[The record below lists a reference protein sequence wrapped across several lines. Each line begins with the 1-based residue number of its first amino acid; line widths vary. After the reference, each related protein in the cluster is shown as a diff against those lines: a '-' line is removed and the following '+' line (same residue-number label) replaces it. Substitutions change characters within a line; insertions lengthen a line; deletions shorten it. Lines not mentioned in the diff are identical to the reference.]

1 MHNIKLTSL
10 AMWFFD
16 VIKNMMS
23 STAWKKRSQSWTISF
38 LSIHTDETVRW
49 THENPCWLDTCRWS
63 QLFFTLRCLQM
74 YWGIQSRKSQLW
86 RWLLSGSSSFGREPA
101 TCTFCEEIYWRK
113 STHKR
118 LCGVVTGN
126 ETWLYF
132 YGISNKRFNQMR
144 VAADGKRPV
153 LCFDQI
159 SRVRSDCFLLLPFFN
174 TQGPLMVDIL
184 PQELTLTARYYV
196 ETVLSEVEK
205 SIRQQRQTV
214 GTSKTFLLHD
224 HASAHKA
231 KVAVTFLEKQN
242 IQVLAHPS
250 PYSPDSAQC
259 DFWLVPH
266 IIESWL
272 GEAKYPGSGPSPLQ
286 SWLGSMW
293 LLVGPPHRRKV
304 GWWIFS
310 RNQDLTKAVT
320 SEHHALSLSDY
331 QNGFWILAQTTGTV
345 CAKRRRGLRRN
356 VNVVGKVGPL
366 LPVLLTCG
374 HH

>member
-1 MHNIKLTSL
+1 ML
-10 AMWFFD
+10 
-16 VIKNMMS
+16 
-23 STAWKKRSQSWTISF
+23 SQSNGQ
-38 LSIHTDETVRW
+38 TV
-49 THENPCWLDTCRWS
+49 P
-63 QLFFTLRCLQM
+63 
-74 YWGIQSRKSQLW
+74 QLW
-86 RWLLSGSSSFGREPA
+86 CRH
-101 TCTFCEEIYWRK
+101 
-113 STHKR
+113 STTEVSTR
-118 LCGVVTGN
+118 CN
-126 ETWLYF
+126 
-132 YGISNKRFNQMR
+132 
-144 VAADGKRPV
+144 V
-153 LCFDQI
+153 LCWNC
-159 SRVRSDCFLLLPFFN
+159 VLP
-174 TQGPLMVDIL
+174 
-184 PQELTLTARYYV
+184 ELI
-196 ETVLSEVEK
+196 K
-205 SIRQQRQTV
+205 SVRQQRQTV

-331 QNGFWILAQTTGTV
+331 QNAALM
-345 CAKRRRGLRRN
+345 
-356 VNVVGKVGPL
+356 
-366 LPVLLTCG
+366 
-374 HH
+374 